1 MTSEKTD
8 NILLCALFSFIF
20 SMGLSQIADYDIFYH
35 LATGKYILE
44 TGKINQIDPFSFTA
58 GNTPLSIQSWLSGV
72 VFYWVYTIGGLNG
85 LIICK
90 AILLTLVFFILYK
103 TMQVTGAKGY
113 LTLFTLIVVAF
124 VVRFRMSI
132 RPHIFEFL
140 FLAIFFYVLNIYK
153 FRGKNYLFILPIVQ
167 LFWVNIHGSHILG
180 LMTPL
185 IFLVGEGI
193 AVYSG
198 NREAP
203 IFTKKQFI
211 NLTLAIVALVIAT
224 LINPAGF
231 KAFLFPFFL
240 TGQTLYM
247 QNIQEWQPLR
257 LVHLIDL
264 DYGIRYTWGFSLL
277 LTLCLFVFIRQFKK
291 IDFTELLTFFAFLYL
306 AVKGIR
312 LLPEFAI
319 AVGPIVARRL
329 NLFSFPKIS
338 SRFERIKFITPLI
351 LTVCIGIIF
360 YLVVLNSK
368 TYAFGLG
375 LKERVFPVKTVDF
388 LRHNNI
394 QGNMFN
400 SIGYGGYLIWRLFPE
415 QKVFID
421 GRNDVYKQDFYKSYL
436 DAHLT
441 PDAWQKVV
449 KDYDIDWVILE
460 YSRDYARKERIAHL
474 IENPE
479 WALIYWDREAIVYA
493 KRGSRNKDII
503 KRFEYRY
510 ARPNELN
517 PTYLNR
523 YIVQRE
529 RIEEIVQEFKRN
541 LSMNPDN
548 EESHLS
554 LAYIYFN
561 LGMRN
566 EEFEEWKKVVT
577 INPDIGFAHVALGE
591 LYMQRGDMKMAKEA
605 FQRALDINPDDKA
618 AITGLK
624 RLKERNL
631 KE

>member
-1 MTSEKTD
+1 
-8 NILLCALFSFIF
+8 
-20 SMGLSQIADYDIFYH
+20 
-35 LATGKYILE
+35 
-44 TGKINQIDPFSFTA
+44 
-58 GNTPLSIQSWLSGV
+58 
-72 VFYWVYTIGGLNG
+72 
-85 LIICK
+85 
-90 AILLTLVFFILYK
+90 
-103 TMQVTGAKGY
+103 
-113 LTLFTLIVVAF
+113 
-124 VVRFRMSI
+124 
-132 RPHIFEFL
+132 
-140 FLAIFFYVLNIYK
+140 
-153 FRGKNYLFILPIVQ
+153 
-167 LFWVNIHGSHILG
+167 
-180 LMTPL
+180 
-185 IFLVGEGI
+185 
-193 AVYSG
+193 
-198 NREAP
+198 
-203 IFTKKQFI
+203 
-211 NLTLAIVALVIAT
+211 
-224 LINPAGF
+224 
-231 KAFLFPFFL
+231 
-240 TGQTLYM
+240 
-247 QNIQEWQPLR
+247 
-257 LVHLIDL
+257 
-264 DYGIRYTWGFSLL
+264 
-277 LTLCLFVFIRQFKK
+277 
-291 IDFTELLTFFAFLYL
+291 
-306 AVKGIR
+306 
-312 LLPEFAI
+312 
-319 AVGPIVARRL
+319 
-329 NLFSFPKIS
+329 
-338 SRFERIKFITPLI
+338 
-351 LTVCIGIIF
+351 
-360 YLVVLNSK
+360 
-368 TYAFGLG
+368 
-375 LKERVFPVKTVDF
+375 
-388 LRHNNI
+388 
-394 QGNMFN
+394 MFN

-523 YIVQRE
+523 YLVHKEI
-529 RIEEIVQEFKRN
+529 INEIVQEFKRN

-605 FQRALDINPDDKA
+605 FQRALDINPDDAA

-624 RLKERNL
+624 RLKESNL
-631 KE
+631 KK

>member
-8 NILLCALFSFIF
+8 NILFCALFLLIF
-20 SMGLSQIADYDIFYH
+20 LMGLSKIADYDIFYH
-35 LATGKYILE
+35 LSTGKYILE
-44 TGKINQIDPFSFTA
+44 TGKINQIDPFSFTV
-58 GNTPLSIQSWLSGV
+58 GNTSLSIQSWLAGV
-72 VFYWVYTIGGLNG
+72 IFYCIYTIVGLNG
-85 LIICK
+85 LIIFK

-103 TMQVTGAKGY
+103 TMQVTGEKGY

-140 FLAIFFYVLNIYK
+140 FLAIFFYVLNVYK
-153 FRGKNYLFILPIVQ
+153 FRAKNYLFILPIVQ
-167 LFWVNIHGSHILG
+167 LFWVNIHGSHILS
-180 LMTPL
+180 LMIPL

-211 NLTLAIVALVIAT
+211 NLTLTIVALVIAT
-224 LINPAGF
+224 LINPAAF

-277 LTLCLFVFIRQFKK
+277 LILCLSVFVRQFKK

-319 AVGPIVARRL
+319 AVGPVVVRGL
-329 NLFSFPKIS
+329 NLFSFTKIS
-338 SRFERIKFITPLI
+338 SRLERIKFITPLI
-351 LTVCIGIIF
+351 LTACIGIIF

-375 LKERVFPVKTVDF
+375 LKERVFPVMAGDF

-421 GRNDVYKQDFYKSYL
+421 GRNDVYNQDFYKSYL
-436 DAHLT
+436 DGHLSHNV
-441 PDAWQKVV
+441 WQRVV
-449 KDYDIDWVILE
+449 KDYDIEWVILE
-460 YSRDYARKERIAHL
+460 YSRDYAKKERIAHL

-493 KRGSRNKDII
+493 KRGSRNEDII
-503 KRFEYRY
+503 KRFEYKY
-510 ARPNELN
+510 ARPNDLN
-517 PTYLNR
+517 PTYLNK
-523 YIVQRE
+523 YLLHKE
-529 RIEEIVQEFKRN
+529 NIEEIVQEFKRN
-541 LSMNPDN
+541 LSINPDN

-554 LAYIYFN
+554 LAYIYYN
-561 LGMRN
+561 MGMRN
-566 EEFEEWKKVVT
+566 EELEEWKKVVT
-577 INPDIGFAHVALGE
+577 INPDIGFSHVALGE

-605 FQRALDINPDDKA
+605 FQRALDINPDDTS